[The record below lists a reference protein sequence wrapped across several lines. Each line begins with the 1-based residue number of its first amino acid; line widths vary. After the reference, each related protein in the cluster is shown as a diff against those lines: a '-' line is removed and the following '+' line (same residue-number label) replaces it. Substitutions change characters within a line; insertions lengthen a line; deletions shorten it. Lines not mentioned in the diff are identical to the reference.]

1 MKKYKESFVNI
12 LTGATIEEV
21 QALVDDH
28 SLKVLTMKGSI
39 YAKTFQQQIEDL

>member
-1 MKKYKESFVNI
+1 MKPYKDTKVNI
-12 LTGATIEEV
+12 LMGSSIEEI

-39 YAKTFQQQIEDL
+39 YSVTFQK